1 MLTATDLAVF
11 RGERLV
17 FRNVGF
23 AVAAGGA
30 LLLHGANGAGKS
42 SLLRALA
49 GLTPLAAGRL
59 LWQGEDALEDL
70 VSHARRVGWLGHL
83 DAVKPALTALET
95 VPSLPALLA
104 VGLEGFATLPA
115 RLLSA
120 GQKRRL
126 GLARVVASGRPLWL
140 LDEPTTGLDAASVG
154 RFAALCAAHRAGGGI
169 IIAAT
174 HTPLDL
180 PHAAA
185 LDLSGAAALDPSGAA
200 ALDPSGRAVLN
211 LPGAD
216 TPEPQNAATS

>member
-17 FRNVGF
+17 FRGVGF
-23 AVAAGGA
+23 SLAAGGA

-42 SLLRALA
+42 SLLRAVA

-70 VSHARRVGWLGHL
+70 PGHARRVGWLGHQ

-95 VPSLPALLA
+95 VNSLAALRA
-104 VGLEGFATLPA
+104 VGLANYVGLPA
-115 RLLSA
+115 RRLSA

-126 GLARVVASGRPLWL
+126 GLARVMAGGRPLWL
-140 LDEPTTGLDAASVG
+140 LDEPTTGLDAGSVAQFG
-154 RFAALCAAHRAGGGI
+154 ALCAAHRAGGGM

-174 HTPLDL
+174 HVPLDL
-180 PHAAA
+180 PGAVALDLSDAAA
-185 LDLSGAAALDPSGAA
+185 LDSSDAASPAL
-200 ALDPSGRAVLN
+200 
-211 LPGAD
+211 
-216 TPEPQNAATS
+216 